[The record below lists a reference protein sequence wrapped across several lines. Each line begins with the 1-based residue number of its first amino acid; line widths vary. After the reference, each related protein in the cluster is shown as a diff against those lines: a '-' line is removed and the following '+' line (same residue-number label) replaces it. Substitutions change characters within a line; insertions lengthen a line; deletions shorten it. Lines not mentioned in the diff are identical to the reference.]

1 MENPV
6 GTLSYD
12 TNFKA
17 DFDDRVLAHLQI
29 VIGAKLRRGES
40 FHFSWKN
47 EQSVGHGRTTVW
59 LHPTV
64 PLVYSYLGSRT
75 PAINRQ
81 WVEALMTS
89 ANSVAGLQIVPE
101 PADVPVAAEPAT
113 STGEPSGLLTGAA
126 LPTPSPAEEP
136 VVRRAQ

>member
-1 MENPV
+1 M

-64 PLVYSYLGSRT
+64 PLVYSYLGSRA
-75 PAINRQ
+75 PVINRQ

-101 PADVPVAAEPAT
+101 PADVPLVETAAPLGEPA
-113 STGEPSGLLTGAA
+113 GLLTGAA
-126 LPTPSPAEEP
+126 VPTVDPAPP
-136 VVRRAQ
+136 VVRTAR

>member
-101 PADVPVAAEPAT
+101 PADVPVAENVAP
-113 STGEPSGLLTGAA
+113 TGEPSGLLTGAA
-126 LPTPSPAEEP
+126 LPAPSQAEEATI
-136 VVRRAQ
+136 RKAH

>member
-1 MENPV
+1 M

-47 EQSVGHGRTTVW
+47 EQSAGHGRTTVW

-75 PAINRQ
+75 PTINRQ

-101 PADVPVAAEPAT
+101 PADVPISEAPAAEGAPPL
-113 STGEPSGLLTGAA
+113 GEQPGLLTGAA
-126 LPTPSPAEEP
+126 LPAPAAEP
-136 VVRRAQ
+136 ATVRKAQ

>member
-1 MENPV
+1 V

-12 TNFKA
+12 SNYKA

-40 FHFSWKN
+40 FHFSWRN
-47 EQSVGHGRTTVW
+47 EQVTGQGRTTIW

-64 PLVYSYLGSRT
+64 PLIYSYLGSRT
-75 PAINRQ
+75 PTINRQ

-101 PADVPVAAEPAT
+101 PSETAAPA
-113 STGEPSGLLTGAA
+113 AA
-126 LPTPSPAEEP
+126 SSDDAVTPTPVDLPGT
-136 VVRRAQ
+136 RAATAKV

>member
-1 MENPV
+1 V

-12 TNFKA
+12 SNYKA

-40 FHFSWKN
+40 FHFSWRN
-47 EQSVGHGRTTVW
+47 EQVTGQGRTTIW

-64 PLVYSYLGSRT
+64 PLIYSYLGSRT
-75 PAINRQ
+75 PTINRQ
-81 WVEALMTS
+81 WIEALMTS

-101 PADVPVAAEPAT
+101 PSESAAPAGVT
-113 STGEPSGLLTGAA
+113 SDDAA
-126 LPTPSPAEEP
+126 TPTPVELPGTKATTS
-136 VVRRAQ
+136 V

>member
-1 MENPV
+1 M

-47 EQSVGHGRTTVW
+47 EQSVGHGRTTIW

-101 PADVPVAAEPAT
+101 PADVPSAEVAAPL
-113 STGEPSGLLTGAA
+113 GEPSGLLTGAA
-126 LPTPSPAEEP
+126 LPAPTSEETT
-136 VVRRAQ
+136 VRKAR